1 MSHFYLTLYVL
12 IWPVIAATVMAV
24 LCVSLFRDIRKAKR
38 EGKDLV

>member
-12 IWPVIAATVMAV
+12 IWPVIAVIVMAV
-24 LCVSLFRDIRKAKR
+24 LCVSLFRDICKAKR